1 MKKPPAAPRASNSVQ
16 RTAYE
21 RFQQAL
27 LQEQLKPGQVVTQR
41 LLVSLLD
48 LSTGAL
54 RELLPRLQAEGLLTV
69 LPQRGIQ
76 ITVVDLPMIRDAFQM
91 RLALEREALIVATK
105 SWPQEIIDE
114 QIAIHQDILKRQSES
129 PSQTL
134 LDEGQEVDSGF
145 HKSLIDFTRNKL
157 LIQAY
162 DIVSIRIRLINLERI
177 RLSDAVLPDAF
188 NEHLAILNAINK
200 RDQAA
205 AVERMESHIR
215 NARMRATSL

>member
-1 MKKPPAAPRASNSVQ
+1 MKKPTSARASNSVQ
-16 RTAYE
+16 RTAYD

-27 LQEQLKPGQVVTQR
+27 LEERLKPGQVVTQR

-76 ITVVDLPMIRDAFQM
+76 ITVIDLPMIRDAFQM
-91 RLALEREALIVATK
+91 RMAMEREAVIVATN
-105 SWPQEIIDE
+105 SWPQKTIDQ
-114 QIAIHQDILKRQSES
+114 QISIHQDIVERQAES

-134 LDEGQEVDSGF
+134 LDEGQEVDTGF
-145 HKSLIDFTRNKL
+145 HKSLIEFTKNKL

-188 NEHLAILNAINK
+188 REHLAILNAINK

-205 AVERMESHIR
+205 AVEQMDNHIR
-215 NARMRATSL
+215 NARMRATTL

>member
-1 MKKPPAAPRASNSVQ
+1 MKKTAPARASNSVQ
-16 RTAYE
+16 RTAYD

-27 LQEQLKPGQVVTQR
+27 LQERLKPGQVVTQR

-91 RLALEREALIVATK
+91 RMALEREAVIVATN
-105 SWPQEIIDE
+105 SWPQEVIDQ
-114 QIAIHQDILKRQSES
+114 QISIHQDILERQAEN

-134 LDEGQEVDSGF
+134 LDEGQEVDTGF
-145 HKSLIDFTRNKL
+145 HKRLIEFTKNKL

-188 NEHLAILNAINK
+188 SEHLAILSAINK
-200 RDQAA
+200 RDRTA
-205 AVERMESHIR
+205 AVEQMENHIR
-215 NARMRATSL
+215 NARTRATTL